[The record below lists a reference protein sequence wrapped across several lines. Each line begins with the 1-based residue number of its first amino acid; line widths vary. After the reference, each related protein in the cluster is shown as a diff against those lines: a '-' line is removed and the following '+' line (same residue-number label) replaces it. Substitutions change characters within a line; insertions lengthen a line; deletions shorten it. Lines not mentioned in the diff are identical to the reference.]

1 MTDLLANLTSFDV
14 NGQPPDSYYHPR
26 GMLNVMEHFKTKY
39 GDPLIYVTENGIIST
54 AGGDIPFTDYV
65 LQSSLSKRVN
75 VKGYFAWALG
85 DNYKFCN
92 GFTVRFGLSY
102 VDFNN
107 VTADRD
113 LKASGLWYQSFLR
126 DTTKNQDL
134 LRSRFSFKNRDR
146 KSLA

>member
-1 MTDLLANLTSFDV
+1 VTIKLYHPTALDV
-14 NGQPPDSYYHPR
+14 NGQPPGSYYHPR

-39 GDPLIYVTENGIIST
+39 GDPLIYVTENGMST
-54 AGGDIPFTDYV
+54 AGGDIPFTEAFHDYERE
-65 LQSSLSKRVN
+65 KRVN

-85 DNYKFCN
+85 DNYEFCN

-134 LRSRFSFKNRDR
+134 LRSSLSFKNRDR